1 MMKVTLNFEDS
12 EYKMLLNYID
22 WVKDLTGVES
32 TRTQI
37 CKSLIMKGLQRS
49 N

>member
-1 MMKVTLNFEDS
+1 MNKVTINFDDD
-12 EYKMLLNYID
+12 EYKTLLDYLD

-37 CKSLIMKGLQRS
+37 CKSLIMKGLQKK
-49 N
+49 